1 MGACRIG
8 GACAEEHDLGMAH
21 AFEYIQCDIPEGVTI
36 REWRHARVPQ
46 PRRTRRLRVMVRRAR
61 RGIGF

>member
-1 MGACRIG
+1 
-8 GACAEEHDLGMAH
+8 MAP

-36 REWRHARVPQ
+36 REWRQARVRQ
-46 PRRTRRLRVMVRRAR
+46 PRSRRLRVMVRRAR